1 MKKSAPEKQRK
12 LQSAGLSK
20 RSAENRAWDEA
31 NKARTNRASGTAGG
45 RSKIS
50 KRTTKPKGSTKKTK
64 TTGKARR

>member
-1 MKKSAPEKQRK
+1 M
-12 LQSAGLSK
+12 SK

-31 NKARTNRASGTAGG
+31 NQTRTTRARGTAGG

-64 TTGKARR
+64 TTGKTRL